1 MLDHDETMKL
11 ILLAQ
16 NGDNEAKTVLLNENK
31 PLIKS
36 IIRRYTGKGVEYEDL
51 MQIASVGFLK
61 AVANFKDEFS
71 VRFSTYAVPMILGEV
86 KRFMRDDG
94 YIKVS
99 RSTKA
104 LSAKIYRYIEE
115 TLRLEGKEPTLE
127 ELAEKFGEEK
137 TEIVFALDARK
148 QPCSIYDRTEED
160 EQGICLIDK
169 LSEGSKEDNVID
181 RLILRSVI
189 SELSEREKKII
200 LLRYYRDMTQSEIA
214 QRLGV
219 SQVQISR
226 LENKIIDKIRG
237 RFSD

>member
-1 MLDHDETMKL
+1 M
-11 ILLAQ
+11 
-16 NGDNEAKTVLLNENK
+16 LNENK

-115 TLRLEGKEPTLE
+115 GQKEGTIIECDPKELVIAFASMLSG
-127 ELAEKFGEEK
+127 LAY
-137 TEIVFALDARK
+137 T
-148 QPCSIYDRTEED
+148 SIKNQD
-160 EQGICLIDK
+160 
-169 LSEGSKEDNVID
+169 
-181 RLILRSVI
+181 
-189 SELSEREKKII
+189 KKIM
-200 LLRYYRDMTQSEIA
+200 LPS
-214 QRLGV
+214 
-219 SQVQISR
+219 
-226 LENKIIDKIRG
+226 DKTVLNL
-237 RFSD
+237 FLAK